1 MNVVERGQVEKLPK
15 GWKWVKLGEICE
27 INPTRPRGLSR
38 DDDAPITF
46 VPMPSVDARLG
57 KITNP
62 QIRPFSEVR
71 KGYTYFEEND
81 VLFAK
86 ISPCM
91 ENGKHSIA
99 SDLIDSFGFG
109 TTEFHV
115 LRAGSSVIPEWIY
128 RFLRQPKISKEAVE
142 HFSGSVGQQR
152 VPAGYLSNLEI
163 LLPPLPEQKR
173 IVDILTD
180 RLSTIDKARAATE
193 VQLKAAKALPAAYLR
208 QVFDSPEARKWKRSK
223 LGDIALISGGLQK
236 TPNRSPSSFHRSYLT
251 VRNVQRGWLDLSA
264 VERFEITLGEL
275 ERCRLK
281 RGDLLIV
288 EGNGS
293 VDHIGRNAIY
303 QGEPEDCIHQNHL
316 IRVRLDQTRNDPNFL
331 SFYLNS
337 DFGKKQMLEKAMST
351 TGLHT
356 LSVSKIQQMEAPI
369 VSLEEQRRITSDI
382 KEMLSTVTKLEQSL
396 QSQLDTI
403 NKLPAALL
411 RQAFNG
417 EL

>member
-1 MNVVERGQVEKLPK
+1 MGEKLPK

-38 DDDAPITF
+38 DDDSQTTF

-57 KITNP
+57 KITSP
-62 QIRPFSEVR
+62 EIRPFSEVR

-115 LRAGSSVIPEWIY
+115 LRAGSLVIPGWIHK
-128 RFLRQPKISKEAVE
+128 FLRQPKISEEAVE

-152 VPAGYLSNLEI
+152 VPAEYLSNLEI

-173 IVDILTD
+173 IVGILSD
-180 RLSTIDKARAATE
+180 RLTAIDKARAAIE
-193 VQLKAAKALPAAYLR
+193 AQLKAAKALPAAYFR
-208 QVFDSPEARKWKRSK
+208 QVFDSPEAQKWKRKK
-223 LGDIALISGGLQK
+223 LGDVCDISTGTTPATNQSHYYEGATPFVRTSEIINNVITQTETNITQQAINDYSLKLYPSGTVLMAMYGQGK
-236 TPNRSPSSFHRSYLT
+236 T
-251 VRNVQRGWLDLSA
+251 RGQVAILEIPATTTQNAAAMVPCADLSS
-264 VERFEITLGEL
+264 EYLWYWLRGQYEYLRKLG
-275 ERCRLK
+275 
-281 RGDLLIV
+281 
-288 EGNGS
+288 
-293 VDHIGRNAIY
+293 Y
-303 QGEPEDCIHQNHL
+303 QGDISHL
-316 IRVRLDQTRNDPNFL
+316 SLKYVKQLEIPWVPIGNQKKIVLSLDDRMTAVNKL
-331 SFYLNS
+331 
-337 DFGKKQMLEKAMST
+337 
-351 TGLHT
+351 
-356 LSVSKIQQMEAPI
+356 
-369 VSLEEQRRITSDI
+369 QR
-382 KEMLSTVTKLEQSL
+382 SL
-396 QSQLDTI
+396 QSQLTTI
-403 NKLPAALL
+403 SQLPAATL

>member
-1 MNVVERGQVEKLPK
+1 VVNGVERGQVGEKLPK

-38 DDDAPITF
+38 DDDSQTTF

-57 KITNP
+57 KITSP
-62 QIRPFSEVR
+62 EIRPFSEVR

-115 LRAGSSVIPEWIY
+115 LRAGSLVIPGWIHK
-128 RFLRQPKISKEAVE
+128 FLRQPKISEEAVE

-152 VPAGYLSNLEI
+152 VPAEYLSNLEI

-173 IVDILTD
+173 IVGILSD
-180 RLSTIDKARAATE
+180 RLTAIDKARAAIE
-193 VQLKAAKALPAAYLR
+193 AQLKAAKALPAAYFR
-208 QVFDSPEARKWKRSK
+208 QVFDSPEAQKWKRKK
-223 LGDIALISGGLQK
+223 LGDVCDISTGTTPATNQSHYYEGATPFVRTSEIINNVITQTETNITQQAINDYSLKLYPSGTVLMAMYGQGK
-236 TPNRSPSSFHRSYLT
+236 T
-251 VRNVQRGWLDLSA
+251 RGQVAILEIPATTTQNAAAMVPCADLSS
-264 VERFEITLGEL
+264 EYLWYWLRGQYEYLRKLG
-275 ERCRLK
+275 
-281 RGDLLIV
+281 
-288 EGNGS
+288 
-293 VDHIGRNAIY
+293 Y
-303 QGEPEDCIHQNHL
+303 QGDISHL
-316 IRVRLDQTRNDPNFL
+316 SLKYVKQLEIPWVPIGNQKKIVLSLDDRMTAVNKL
-331 SFYLNS
+331 
-337 DFGKKQMLEKAMST
+337 
-351 TGLHT
+351 
-356 LSVSKIQQMEAPI
+356 
-369 VSLEEQRRITSDI
+369 QR
-382 KEMLSTVTKLEQSL
+382 SL
-396 QSQLDTI
+396 QSQLTTI
-403 NKLPAALL
+403 SQLPAATL